1 MVMMSVMVMT
11 AMLVVMLIVVMVA
24 MLMVMLIV
32 VVVAMFVF
40 MLVVVVMAMFVFMLV
55 VVMVAMF
62 TVMVMMSAGWAN
74 FSFFEEVFC
83 EGVVTLDCCKNV
95 FTRDFAPWSCN
106 NSCFAIMLTNK
117 GESGIKLFL

>member
-1 MVMMSVMVMT
+1 MSVMVMT
-11 AMLVVMLIVVMVA
+11 AMLMVMLFVVVLVMFVVMLIMVMVA
-24 MLMVMLIV
+24 ML
-32 VVVAMFVF
+32 
-40 MLVVVVMAMFVFMLV
+40 
-55 VVMVAMF
+55 

-74 FSFFEEVFC
+74 FSLFEEVFC
-83 EGVVTLDCCKNV
+83 EGIVTLDCCKNV